1 MSDFLKQQKQKEY
14 NEYVKQVTPTHSLAA
29 NMAKAFLT
37 GGVILRRGTGDF
49 ECLQRTGDGSGGGR
63 KLDIDAARAAQRPS
77 RPDGTCTR
85 SWQNSA
91 GPEHLS
97 RSPDL
102 RILSRPRRSS
112 IRRKDRCS
120 ESAARVLR
128 SQDRC
133 ILLTEFSQAGC
144 LE

>member
-37 GGVILRRGTGDF
+37 GGAICVVGQGILNACQGLGMDQEAAGSWTSMLLVLLSVLLTGWNLYQKLAKFGGAGT
-49 ECLQRTGDGSGGGR
+49 LVPITGF
-63 KLDIDAARAAQRPS
+63 
-77 RPDGTCTR
+77 
-85 SWQNSA
+85 
-91 GPEHLS
+91 
-97 RSPDL
+97 

-120 ESAARVLR
+120 ESAARFLR
-128 SQDRC
+128 LQDRSSC
-133 ILLTEFSQAGC
+133 TEFSRAGC

>member
-37 GGVILRRGTGDF
+37 GGVICVVGQGILNACKGLGMDQEAAGSWTSMLLVLLSVLLTGWNLYQKLAKF
-49 ECLQRTGDGSGGGR
+49 GGAGN
-63 KLDIDAARAAQRPS
+63 
-77 RPDGTCTR
+77 R
-85 SWQNSA
+85 S
-91 GPEHLS
+91 S

-120 ESAARVLR
+120 ESAARFLR
-128 SQDRC
+128 LQDRSSC
-133 ILLTEFSQAGC
+133 TEFSQAGC